1 MRASIIVIILKHHD
15 HHDHGDGHDDPDD
28 IIGGGGQVS
37 KVSHWQGTSPDTT
50 CHANDHGDDD
60 EEEEEED
67 DEY

>member
-1 MRASIIVIILKHHD
+1 M
-15 HHDHGDGHDDPDD
+15 
-28 IIGGGGQVS
+28 S

-60 EEEEEED
+60 EEEEEEE

>member
-1 MRASIIVIILKHHD
+1 MRASIIVIILNHHD
-15 HHDHGDGHDDPDD
+15 HHEHGHGHDDPDD

-60 EEEEEED
+60 QEEEED
-67 DEY
+67 DEH